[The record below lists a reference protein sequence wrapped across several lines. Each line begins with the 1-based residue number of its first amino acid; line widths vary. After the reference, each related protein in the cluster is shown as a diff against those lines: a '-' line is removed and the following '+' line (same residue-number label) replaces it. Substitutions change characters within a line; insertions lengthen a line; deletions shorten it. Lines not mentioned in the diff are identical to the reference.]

1 MRAQP
6 QVSKSLAQ
14 VSDYSTVVSL
24 QFSINFQ
31 EILNFQFV
39 QLLLS
44 CQDVNSTLFIFIYLF
59 FNFKIFNSYM
69 RSQT

>member
-31 EILNFQFV
+31 EILKSPLV
-39 QLLLS
+39 VLASLPLLFAGKHTGKESSPSLS
-44 CQDVNSTLFIFIYLF
+44 YVITGV
-59 FNFKIFNSYM
+59 
-69 RSQT
+69 

>member
-59 FNFKIFNSYM
+59 FNFIIYLFI
-69 RSQT
+69 